1 MGAAASRREETM
13 RRLFVILVF
22 ALTVGFAAA
31 SLVVAQDAGDTTD
44 GTGCATPMAGMM
56 ATPEASPMAGMMA
69 TPTAGMMGTPEACA
83 TPAP

>member
-1 MGAAASRREETM
+1 M

-31 SLVVAQDAGDTTD
+31 SMVVAQDAGDTAN
-44 GTGCATPMAGMM
+44 GGECATPMAGMM
-56 ATPEASPMAGMMA
+56 ATPDASPVAGMMATPMASPMAGM
-69 TPTAGMMGTPEACA
+69 TGTPEACA